1 MSQTKIALDA
11 LDYAVTQFKQQKT
24 LLQKALSSKSKNERN
39 IRNKMTSLSEAL
51 ESINKSHTLWV
62 SKSGLSEEDLLTEKE
77 KYNTSWLENLWGEVD
92 DYQQQ
97 VDEIICNLNPPVDA
111 NENQELHVL
120 TEQLDSL
127 KLDISARVKMLLEK
141 TAPSVTSLNSQSVK
155 AYEDILKGV
164 QSQLTDDLHNA
175 FDSLTKLDPTNIRT
189 HCNELEHFKR
199 TVQPMVLTVQIQL
212 AEQLATPPPP
222 PPPIQ
227 TNITSSKGIEM
238 EKSKAPTF
246 SGKTIDYPEFK

>member
-11 LDYAVTQFKQQKT
+11 VDYAVTQFKQQKT

-39 IRNKMTSLSEAL
+39 IKNKMTSLSEAL
-51 ESINKSHTLWV
+51 ENINKSHTLWV
-62 SKSGLSEEDLLTEKE
+62 SKAGLSEEDLLTEKE
-77 KYNTSWLENLWGEVD
+77 KYNTTWLENLWGEVD

-97 VDEIICNLNPPVDA
+97 VDEIICNLNPPIDA

-120 TEQLDSL
+120 TQQLDSL

-164 QSQLTDDLHNA
+164 QSQLTGDLHNA
-175 FDSLTKLDPTNIRT
+175 FESVTKLDPTNIRT

-199 TVQPMVLTVQIQL
+199 TVQPMVLTV
-212 AEQLATPPPP
+212 
-222 PPPIQ
+222 
-227 TNITSSKGIEM
+227 
-238 EKSKAPTF
+238 
-246 SGKTIDYPEFK
+246 